1 LAAQAQ
7 SPASSARVVAAAA
20 YNGAPL
26 ADLKAQGALEI
37 EGDHGLARRFLKLFP
52 LPSTASGG

>member
-1 LAAQAQ
+1 
-7 SPASSARVVAAAA
+7 VAAA

-26 ADLKAQGALEI
+26 GDLQPQGALEI